1 VAVAKRRDAGGVE
14 SPTKRKPHAE
24 KGPAMNTEHA
34 AAAPTRSLAR
44 LEALAIRQGLSMGV
58 LASSSPADFALVMAA
73 AGSSFGPAET
83 LSEHQV
89 NERIKAFL
97 EGAGAMLAVDHVELR
112 RWLVDN
118 GVLARDGFGR
128 AYTRGAP
135 RDEIALAMKEL
146 AGVDVAKTVAEARE
160 RDASRRAERKRAWQA
175 SQ

>member
-1 VAVAKRRDAGGVE
+1 MTE
-14 SPTKRKPHAE
+14 T
-24 KGPAMNTEHA
+24 MNATTPIE
-34 AAAPTRSLAR
+34 R
-44 LEALAIRQGLSMGV
+44 LKALAPRQHLSLGV
-58 LASSSPADFALVMAA
+58 MAANKPEDFAVVMAA
-73 AGSSFGPAET
+73 AGCAFGAAEAC
-83 LSEHQV
+83 SERVV
-89 NERIKAFL
+89 NERLRAWL
-97 EGAGAMLAVDHVELR
+97 GGPGTMLATDHVELR

-160 RDASRRAERKRAWQA
+160 RDASRRVERKRAWQA